1 MPTNR
6 CLRRFRPLSTRALR
20 ALELRA
26 LNPADTSWAAFNYYL
41 HSQVGRNA
49 LHIDSAN
56 GHLELVK
63 YLLPKFGQKKFDLDD
78 NRYTCLTLA
87 IEEKELDVVDYLLQE
102 GGLCIPQQQVSTI
115 TFVPCIMARPLPPL
129 HFVW

>member
-1 MPTNR
+1 MQDNSNMI
-6 CLRRFRPLSTRALR
+6 RPISYTAATYTSTHTTQTHAHITHY
-20 ALELRA
+20 
-26 LNPADTSWAAFNYYL
+26 PYL
-41 HSQVGRNA
+41 HSQVGHNA
-49 LHIDSAN
+49 LHIASAN

-63 YLLPKFGQKKFDLDD
+63 YLLPKFGQKKFDLDE

-102 GGLCIPQQQVSTI
+102 GGLCVPQQQVSTL
-115 TFVPCIMARPLPPL
+115 TLVSCIMARPLPPL

>member
-1 MPTNR
+1 MIYI
-6 CLRRFRPLSTRALR
+6 RPISYT
-20 ALELRA
+20 
-26 LNPADTSWAAFNYYL
+26 AAMYTCTHTTQTHAHITHYPYL

-49 LHIDSAN
+49 LHIASAN

-87 IEEKELDVVDYLLQE
+87 IEEKELDVVDYLFQE
-102 GGLCIPQQQVSTI
+102 GGLCVPQQQVSTL
-115 TFVPCIMARPLPPL
+115 TLVSCIMGRPLPPL